1 MCLARWKHF
10 RGVVEKF
17 GCMRTGTLRRS
28 NPSLFSSSGF
38 GNDPL
43 DASPGVGGGGS
54 GRAGGIGV
62 GGGGAARGLL

>member
-1 MCLARWKHF
+1 
-10 RGVVEKF
+10 
-17 GCMRTGTLRRS
+17 MRTGTRRRS

-54 GRAGGIGV
+54 GRAGGM
-62 GGGGAARGLL
+62 GGGGGGEGVALMAAEPV

>member
-17 GCMRTGTLRRS
+17 GCMRTGTPRRS

-43 DASPGVGGGGS
+43 GASPGVGVVEGL
-54 GRAGGIGV
+54 AGW
-62 GGGGAARGLL
+62 GGGGGGCFDGS